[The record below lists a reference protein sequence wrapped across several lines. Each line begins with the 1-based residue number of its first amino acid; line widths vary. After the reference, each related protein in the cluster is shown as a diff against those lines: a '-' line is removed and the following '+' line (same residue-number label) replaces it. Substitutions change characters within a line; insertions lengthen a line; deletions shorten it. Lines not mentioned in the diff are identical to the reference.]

1 MKLKLAG
8 FMLVSLWA
16 VSAHAQNGDAA
27 RGQQLSMQGDGSGAP
42 CLACHGANGEGNAAG
57 AFPRLAGLDEGYLFR
72 TINAYHEGERTSP
85 VMFMNIDNFNQ
96 QDMRDLAAYFAS
108 LTAPEPAKP
117 SASAEQLELGEKLA
131 LQGDW
136 DAYIPPCSTCHGPN
150 NQGVDANFPGIA
162 GQHASYIKQQLELWQ
177 QGKRTSDPVQL
188 MEAVA
193 KRLSPE
199 QIEAVAAY
207 LASQPATQ
215 SAAQQ

>member
-1 MKLKLAG
+1 MKLRMVGLVLAT
-8 FMLVSLWA
+8 LWA
-16 VSAHAQNGDAA
+16 AGAQAQSGDVA

-57 AFPRLAGLDEGYLFR
+57 AFPRLAGLDEGYLFQ
-72 TINAYHEGERTSP
+72 TMQAYHQGTRTNP
-85 VMFMNIDNFNQ
+85 VMFMNIDNFNE

-108 LTAPEPAKP
+108 LTPPEPVAS
-117 SASAEQLELGEKLA
+117 SATTEQMKLGEKLA
-131 LQGDW
+131 MQGDW

-150 NQGVDANFPGIA
+150 NQGVGAKFPGIA
-162 GQHASYIKQQLELWQ
+162 GQHASYIKQQLDAWQ
-177 QGKRTSDPVQL
+177 KGTRTSDPVQL

-207 LASQPATQ
+207 LASQPA
-215 SAAQQ
+215 AK